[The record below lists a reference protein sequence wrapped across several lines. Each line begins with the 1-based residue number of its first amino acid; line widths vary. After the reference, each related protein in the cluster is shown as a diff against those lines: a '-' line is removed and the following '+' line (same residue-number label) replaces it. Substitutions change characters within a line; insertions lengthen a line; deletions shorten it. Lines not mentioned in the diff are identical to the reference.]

1 MHGMKV
7 NIFLNSC
14 TKFPL
19 NNSQRS
25 KALKFNRQLLKL
37 EKKGQSSKPAPH
49 WDPRIHHDAAM
60 IIANVSMFSRKAGS
74 T

>member
-37 EKKGQSSKPAPH
+37 EKKVNRQSQHPIETLAFIMMQQ
-49 WDPRIHHDAAM
+49 WLLQM
-60 IIANVSMFSRKAGS
+60 SMFSRKAGS